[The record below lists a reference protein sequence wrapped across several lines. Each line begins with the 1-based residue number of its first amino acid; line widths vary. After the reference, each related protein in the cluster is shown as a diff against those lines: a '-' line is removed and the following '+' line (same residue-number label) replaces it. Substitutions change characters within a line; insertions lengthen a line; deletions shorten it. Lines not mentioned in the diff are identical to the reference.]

1 VDPVLL
7 GARLVGR
14 WKSGAPLALTPS
26 QDDVTLGADPKQN
39 NNFDFS
45 DDQAQRR
52 CPYAAHIR
60 KTNPRADFD
69 QGGLSQAKGVDPRR
83 IIRAGIPFGPEVS
96 PAEQA
101 ANTTSQERGLM

>member
-1 VDPVLL
+1 MGRAQREVTNTLV
-7 GARLVGR
+7 GWMEFRNQVGR

-26 QDDVTLGADPKQN
+26 QDDTTLGADPNQN

-45 DDQAQRR
+45 DDQGERR

-69 QGGLSQAKGVDPRR
+69 QRGLSQEKAVDPRR
-83 IIRAGIPFGPEVS
+83 VIRAGI
-96 PAEQA
+96 
-101 ANTTSQERGLM
+101 RLDRR